1 MAHLQAYDQTLRG
14 FIVPDDQVDEGNGS
28 AREPEG
34 TGGSA
39 AAEGADASAA
49 GERTH
54 SGRRA
59 RRADGAMRGQRYA
72 ANTSLLLFICH
83 LHPVSNED
91 AAHTRAAL

>member
-1 MAHLQAYDQTLRG
+1 MAHLQAYDQPLRG

-54 SGRRA
+54 SGHRA
-59 RRADGAMRGQRYA
+59 RRADGAMRGQRHA
-72 ANTSLLLFICH
+72 ANFLIFFCTPSPHPYLLM
-83 LHPVSNED
+83 
-91 AAHTRAAL
+91 

>member
-14 FIVPDDQVDEGNGS
+14 FIVPGDQVDEGNGS

-49 GERTH
+49 AECTR
-54 SGRRA
+54 SGRRGLPP
-59 RRADGAMRGQRYA
+59 RRSDRAMRGQRYA
-72 ANTSLLLFICH
+72 
-83 LHPVSNED
+83 D
-91 AAHTRAAL
+91 